1 MYAQL
6 NTKVRLFL
14 GDLIVIFEN
23 IGQNSRV
30 FYEANKYS
38 IHAEKDALMKV
49 KNKNILYKCNIYIG
63 KIKNNKLEMATPCDA
78 CKFMLMKYRVSKVCN
93 Y

>member
-1 MYAQL
+1 
-6 NTKVRLFL
+6 
-14 GDLIVIFEN
+14 
-23 IGQNSRV
+23 
-30 FYEANKYS
+30 
-38 IHAEKDALMKV
+38 MKV

-78 CKFMLMKYRVSKVCN
+78 CKFMLMKYKVSKVCN